1 MLFASQVPDLD
12 SGDFGE
18 GSPTYPMAVGY
29 LDEWE
34 IYGTDLEPV
43 EWRDYRHFDNEFWR
57 SGGCLLQVRKRK
69 LLL

>member
-1 MLFASQVPDLD
+1 
-12 SGDFGE
+12 
-18 GSPTYPMAVGY
+18 MAVGY